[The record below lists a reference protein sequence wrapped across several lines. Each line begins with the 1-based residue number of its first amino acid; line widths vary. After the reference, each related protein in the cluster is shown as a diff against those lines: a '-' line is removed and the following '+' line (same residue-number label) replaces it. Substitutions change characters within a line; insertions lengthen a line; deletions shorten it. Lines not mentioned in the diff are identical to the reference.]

1 MNRKLLGLM
10 FSIMSPMLI
19 GTAQDTYAAGPLN
32 NFQNGPVG
40 AVVGV
45 DAEYITP
52 DTTELLIVGVQT
64 NLAWIVPVVLT
75 AAWIISVILA
85 VIGIG
90 IVIVRKL

>member
-1 MNRKLLGLM
+1 M
-10 FSIMSPMLI
+10 
-19 GTAQDTYAAGPLN
+19 
-32 NFQNGPVG
+32 
-40 AVVGV
+40 VGV

-85 VIGIG
+85 GIGIG